1 MLFYLGL
8 IISLISL
15 FMIVYLVLI
24 SFIRSVSVPGW
35 LTLVCLSW
43 LGVGI
48 TILSNGILAIY
59 LKTIFVEVK
68 KRPRTIIRN
77 IFKKKDK
84 L

>member
-1 MLFYLGL
+1 MIFY
-8 IISLISL
+8 II
-15 FMIVYLVLI
+15 FM
-24 SFIRSVSVPGW
+24 SFINSVSVAGW

-77 IFKKKDK
+77 VYQKKDK
-84 L
+84 